1 MPVRGYKCCR
11 WVFLGL
17 QKVCALCQLACLIR
31 TEYICDSHSC
41 PVLLGVCYRGIGE
54 GEMNTTEGLELD
66 SKTQGFKLLGGL
78 MLDILMDMNVESPG
92 AQCEGTDEF

>member
-1 MPVRGYKCCR
+1 M
-11 WVFLGL
+11 
-17 QKVCALCQLACLIR
+17 
-31 TEYICDSHSC
+31 CDSHSC
-41 PVLLGVCYRGIGE
+41 PILLGVCSRGIGK

-78 MLDILMDMNVESPG
+78 MLDVLMDMNVETPG